1 MQLLIGIE
9 QISYKYPLLVILYSV
24 SQEHHTHQHPE
35 SCLVLPHPVLH
46 SRSSSHTNHIHP
58 SIQPQQGQQVTPV
71 FIQSQFGTI
80 LNQRYLQKTRPRAVA
95 GTGVRYRN
103 SNIWFG
109 RLRDRV
115 RDTKTKNQDQ
125 DKIQDVKQRRR
136 KGRRSFH
143 PLFEDLN
150 KGKPSDINQY
160 EEFTSNDE
168 PMVEELP
175 AVPIDLTSEKS
186 PMKNVDLLTVINTS
200 EPEDKKPVKDQV
212 TNSVRRK
219 RKSILF
225 PVSKGGVVSQ
235 RYYSPSSPVW
245 CDITRSQGAWMRFTT
260 LDRRC
265 KG

>member
-1 MQLLIGIE
+1 MN
-9 QISYKYPLLVILYSV
+9 
-24 SQEHHTHQHPE
+24 
-35 SCLVLPHPVLH
+35 LVLCFLTLFSIPEVHLTQITFTQV
-46 SRSSSHTNHIHP
+46 SSSP
-58 SIQPQQGQQVTPV
+58 SQASKSPPV

-160 EEFTSNDE
+160 KEFTSNDE

-175 AVPIDLTSEKS
+175 AVPIDLTSENS
-186 PMKNVDLLTVINTS
+186 PMTNVDLLTVINTA

-245 CDITRSQGAWMRFTT
+245 CDMTRSQGALLRFTT

>member
-1 MQLLIGIE
+1 MN
-9 QISYKYPLLVILYSV
+9 
-24 SQEHHTHQHPE
+24 
-35 SCLVLPHPVLH
+35 LVLCFLTLFSIPEVHPTQITFTQV
-46 SRSSSHTNHIHP
+46 SSSP
-58 SIQPQQGQQVTPV
+58 SQASKSPPV

-80 LNQRYLQKTRPRAVA
+80 LNQRYLQKTRPRAVG

-115 RDTKTKNQDQ
+115 RDNKTK
-125 DKIQDVKQRRR
+125 KDVKQRRR

-175 AVPIDLTSEKS
+175 AVPIDLTSENS
-186 PMKNVDLLTVINTS
+186 PMKNVDLLTVINTA
-200 EPEDKKPVKDQV
+200 EPEDKKRVKDLV
-212 TNSVRRK
+212 KNSVRRK

-245 CDITRSQGAWMRFTT
+245 CDMTSSQGAWMRFST

>member
-1 MQLLIGIE
+1 MNILLCFLTLFSIPE
-9 QISYKYPLLVILYSV
+9 VHPTQITFTQV
-24 SQEHHTHQHPE
+24 SNNP
-35 SCLVLPHPVLH
+35 
-46 SRSSSHTNHIHP
+46 
-58 SIQPQQGQQVTPV
+58 IQAIQTPPV

-115 RDTKTKNQDQ
+115 RDTKTKNQDR
-125 DKIQDVKQRRR
+125 DKIQDAKQRRR
-136 KGRRSFH
+136 KGRGSFH
-143 PLFEDLN
+143 PLFER
-150 KGKPSDINQY
+150 KPSDINQY

-175 AVPIDLTSEKS
+175 AVPIDLTSENS
-186 PMKNVDLLTVINTS
+186 LMKNVDLLSMINTA
-200 EPEDKKPVKDQV
+200 EPEDKKHVKDLV

-235 RYYSPSSPVW
+235 RYYSSSSPVW
-245 CDITRSQGAWMRFTT
+245 CDKTRSQGAWMRFTT